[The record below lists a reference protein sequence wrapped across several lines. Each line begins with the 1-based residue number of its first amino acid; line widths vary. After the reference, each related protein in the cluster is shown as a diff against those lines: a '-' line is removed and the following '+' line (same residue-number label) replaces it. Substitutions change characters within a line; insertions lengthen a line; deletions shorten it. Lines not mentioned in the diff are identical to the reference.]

1 MAKCNQLTS
10 LPIKGLIYIGVFV
23 TVLLPLIITVLLM
36 QGVLNEAFDKDS
48 STDDEMF
55 ADEIEVDRSYIQ
67 RLEVRTLLFFFHC
80 S

>member
-1 MAKCNQLTS
+1 
-10 LPIKGLIYIGVFV
+10 
-23 TVLLPLIITVLLM
+23 M

-48 STDDEMF
+48 STDDEIF

-67 RLEVRTLLFFFHC
+67 RLEVGTLLFFFHC